1 MHVCVE
7 VCVCVWVCV
16 CVYVCVR
23 MCVCVYVCVYVRA
36 QVRATGEHSFR
47 GCDVTIVSACH
58 ACQLRAVADDRPPLL
73 SPLYV

>member
-1 MHVCVE
+1 MFHSTISVGTALQN
-7 VCVCVWVCV
+7 WTLS
-16 CVYVCVR
+16 
-23 MCVCVYVCVYVRA
+23 VCVYVCVYVRA